1 MECYYTI
8 MSLNA
13 TSNGQSILR
22 GLASRNLESLIQVF
36 TDEFPSYF
44 YYGPIK
50 TAQDLQNATRAIY
63 EALSRAKRTPH
74 CTALDICLVA
84 LFGNHI

>member
-1 MECYYTI
+1 MECYYAI

-36 TDEFPSYF
+36 TDEFPTYF
-44 YYGPIK
+44 FYVPIK
-50 TAQDLQNATRAIY
+50 TTHDLQNATRALY
-63 EALSRAKRTPH
+63 EALSRAKWKPH